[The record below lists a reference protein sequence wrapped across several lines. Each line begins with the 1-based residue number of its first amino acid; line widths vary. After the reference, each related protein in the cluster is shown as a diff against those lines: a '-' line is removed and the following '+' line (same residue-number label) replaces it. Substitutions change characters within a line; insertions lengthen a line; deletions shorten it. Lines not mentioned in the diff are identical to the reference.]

1 MSLKTFHVAFVSLC
15 IVLCVGLA
23 AWWIGQWQTGR
34 QRAGCGLAWD
44 GWWPAVGLVEY
55 GRRALRK
62 MRSISYL

>member
-23 AWWIGQWQTGR
+23 AWWIGQWQTGKA
-34 QRAGCGLAWD
+34 AGGLWFGL
-44 GWWPAVGLVEY
+44 GWLVGAVGLVEY